1 MSVSVKDKKAAKHL
15 RSQGAPD
22 DTVLAHV
29 NPRELSL
36 LDQLSVGGGA
46 INPRTGIPEFSD
58 TADYGEDYAGGE
70 DFESEFADA
79 FGDTDVGLWEQAKDF
94 FISTFLAHT
103 QNEVNAVFDNT
114 PEVVTDPKAT
124 ADHTFEDMLA
134 RTDIIDAEQAP
145 DTQPE
150 DAEEAFQGE
159 AMDEFTADFGTGGE
173 GGAFDAYSQI
183 VQDNQFA
190 NQMNAGYQ
198 PSLNAP
204 QSEVAGQIADFKA
217 ILAEIRGD
225 VNTLNDLNDN
235 TFAGRAF
242 NDIEQEDVNPFGDLG
257 PDTTGS
263 DILRSVF
270 NQRAIDTAGN
280 PDPAVEQSSLTPDQ
294 LAQVGTTDRVF
305 NPGSVGA
312 SLQQQ
317 LLDAQN
323 PVTPDPNAVQA
334 PSVLDQLL
342 AAARGLDRG
351 QGVNEEDL
359 GAKSP
364 TSSFFNEANKGFN
377 RLRIGKAGGVP
388 RSFFDRLVNES
399 NGDPNLLIRKLRAQ
413 GITNNLQRDDGQGGP
428 GESAVGGVVN
438 VADLINPI
446 RRDEEE
452 RARIAQSKVLNLN
465 AAFEAF
471 SNANTGIDDLIAERG
486 FTRDQGFAQGAR
498 DRVQDTFFDF
508 QPGFNQSDTFN
519 NSLNADIGRLCG
531 EEALTNKRQEFIDTG
546 SQSIT
551 DAFPDG
557 GFNIDQSI
565 IDSIVDERL
574 NQGSQVIAGQQARGN
589 FNEAG
594 ITSAN
599 EQLQSQRPRIN
610 DQVFGLAESFVP
622 GIDSTVGDI
631 RGRAQEANEGFQLG
645 DELFNV
651 GAFTDERDT
660 FLGDQNTG
668 FTSQINDA
676 IGSDPLFNIGDSLA
690 AGRKS
695 QGVVSGPQQGTLL
708 DTLAA
713 RENGGISNR
722 TNRGLGTRGSG
733 AF

>member
-1 MSVSVKDKKAAKHL
+1 
-15 RSQGAPD
+15 
-22 DTVLAHV
+22 
-29 NPRELSL
+29 
-36 LDQLSVGGGA
+36 
-46 INPRTGIPEFSD
+46 
-58 TADYGEDYAGGE
+58 
-70 DFESEFADA
+70 
-79 FGDTDVGLWEQAKDF
+79 
-94 FISTFLAHT
+94 
-103 QNEVNAVFDNT
+103 
-114 PEVVTDPKAT
+114 
-124 ADHTFEDMLA
+124 
-134 RTDIIDAEQAP
+134 
-145 DTQPE
+145 
-150 DAEEAFQGE
+150 
-159 AMDEFTADFGTGGE
+159 
-173 GGAFDAYSQI
+173 
-183 VQDNQFA
+183 
-190 NQMNAGYQ
+190 MNAGYQ

-235 TFAGRAF
+235 TYAGRAF

-280 PDPAVEQSSLTPDQ
+280 PDPAVEQSSLTSDQ

-413 GITNNLQRDDGQGGP
+413 GITNNLQRNDGQGGP

-519 NSLNADIGRLCG
+519 NSLNADIGRLFG

>member
-29 NPRELSL
+29 NPREMSL

-519 NSLNADIGRLCG
+519 NSLNADIGRLFG

-599 EQLQSQRPRIN
+599 EQLQSQRGRIN

>member
-29 NPRELSL
+29 NPREMSL

-79 FGDTDVGLWEQAKDF
+79 FGDGDVGLWEQAKDF

-519 NSLNADIGRLCG
+519 NSLNADIGRLFG

-599 EQLQSQRPRIN
+599 EQLQSQRGRIN